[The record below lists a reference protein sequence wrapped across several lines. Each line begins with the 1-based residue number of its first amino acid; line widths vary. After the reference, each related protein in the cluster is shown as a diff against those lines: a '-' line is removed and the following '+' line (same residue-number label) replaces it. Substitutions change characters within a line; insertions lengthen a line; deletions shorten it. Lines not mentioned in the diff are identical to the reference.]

1 MFMFISFFF
10 LRRKKKETN
19 QRKKHTPLLGLRSG
33 QCNCFAVAPSSR
45 DAIFDGYKFSASRTR
60 YRSNTL
66 ADNAPHINYSY
77 YRHYVRCTFITL
89 KIVRYPNPTFS
100 EQSRDVVFHSLSS
113 LSERFY

>member
-10 LRRKKKETN
+10 LRRKKKEMN
-19 QRKKHTPLLGLRSG
+19 QRKKNSPLLGRK
-33 QCNCFAVAPSSR
+33 
-45 DAIFDGYKFSASRTR
+45 AIFDGYKFSASRTR

-77 YRHYVRCTFITL
+77 YRNCVRCTFITL